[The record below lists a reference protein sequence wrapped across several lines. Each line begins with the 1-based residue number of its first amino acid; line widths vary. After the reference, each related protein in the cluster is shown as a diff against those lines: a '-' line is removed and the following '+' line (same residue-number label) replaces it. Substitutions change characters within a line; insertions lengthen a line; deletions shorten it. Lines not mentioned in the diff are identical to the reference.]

1 MKMEV
6 ITLEKAKKM
15 KFRGLSIALGTFDG
29 LHLGHIEL
37 LKAVRSFGG
46 QSAAFTFDTLPSDLF
61 SVDHKPM
68 HLFTLEEKTEAFR
81 HTGIDYLCIS
91 GFDRR
96 FAGIDKNAFAL
107 LILNTFHPKNIVVG
121 YNYTY
126 GRLAEGNVD
135 TLSSFGSEHE
145 CNVTIIPPVIYDDEP
160 VSSTRIRECIAAGAI
175 ERANALLGYIYNIS
189 GVVETGSGL
198 GNKLGFP
205 TANITA
211 AKEKILPLRGVYSVD
226 VTVNGKIYKGV
237 CNIGVK
243 PTVSRGVKET
253 IEAHI
258 ISLSEDIYGQKITIA
273 FKKRLRDE
281 MKFGCKEELVAQ
293 IKRDVGNIS
302 K

>member
-1 MKMEV
+1 MEV
-6 ITLEKAKKM
+6 ITLEKAKRI
-15 KFRGLSIALGTFDG
+15 KFSSLSIALGTFDG
-29 LHLGHIEL
+29 LHLGHMEL
-37 LKAVRSFGG
+37 LKAVKAFG

-68 HLFTLEEKTEAFR
+68 HLFTLEEKIEAFR

-96 FAGIDKNAFAL
+96 FAGIDKNVFAN
-107 LILNTFHPKNIVVG
+107 LILNTFHPKNIVAG

-126 GRLAEGNVD
+126 GRRAKGNID
-135 TLSSFGSEHE
+135 TLISFGDEHK
-145 CNVTIIPPVIYDDEP
+145 CSVTIIPPVIYEDEP
-160 VSSTRIRECIAAGAI
+160 VSSSRIRECIAAGAI
-175 ERANALLGYIYNIS
+175 ERANVLLGYTYNIS
-189 GVVETGSGL
+189 GVVETGIGL

-226 VTVNGKIYKGV
+226 VTLNGKVYKGV

-243 PTVSRGVKET
+243 PTVTSGIKET

-258 ISLSEDIYGQKITIA
+258 ISLSENIYGKKITIA

-281 MKFGCKEELVAQ
+281 MKFAGKEELIEQ
-293 IKRDVGNIS
+293 IKRDVANILIAQ
-302 K
+302 